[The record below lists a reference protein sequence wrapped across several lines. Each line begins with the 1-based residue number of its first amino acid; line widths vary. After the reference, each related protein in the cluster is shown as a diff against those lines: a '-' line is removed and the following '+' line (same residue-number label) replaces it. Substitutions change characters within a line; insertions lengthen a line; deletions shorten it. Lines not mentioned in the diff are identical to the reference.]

1 MPVKK
6 FRTFADAERAS
17 WFEPGDPRIIE
28 AARRRWS
35 IHRALGKP
43 RVPSR
48 TGVSK
53 YRSVEEKQ
61 RDTKD

>member
-6 FRTFADAERAS
+6 FRTLADAERAS

-28 AARRRWS
+28 AARRRWA
-35 IHRALGKP
+35 IHRALGQP
-43 RVPSR
+43 RVPGR

-61 RDTKD
+61 RDTQD